1 MAPIVVIVGA
11 PGAGKSSV
19 GKRVAY
25 RLSVPFADSD
35 SLVEQRAGKSVADV
49 FVSDGEEAFRAM
61 EFEEIQTALA
71 DFTGVLS
78 LGGGAVLDD
87 RTRQALKDQR
97 VAWLQVDLGSATQ
110 RVGMNSARPL
120 LLGNVRSTMI
130 TMLEERT
137 PLYDEIADIR
147 VDTSGRSLKEVVD
160 DVLTGV
166 QGALEVLDD
175 RN

>member
-137 PLYDEIADIR
+137 PLYDDIADIR